1 MNRYQPW
8 HRLKKLVR
16 VLVAS
21 GQMVLIGC
29 TGQLRAAMVDHA
41 RASTAVATTLER
53 AATTL
58 QCPDPAGPCGAAREV
73 VSGQA
78 QALKDSAARLDRA
91 ARGE

>member
-1 MNRYQPW
+1 MNRNQHW
-8 HRLKKLVR
+8 HRLKKFVR
-16 VLVAS
+16 VFLVG
-21 GQMVLIGC
+21 GQVLCVGC
-29 TGQLRAAMVDHA
+29 TGQLRSAMIDHA
-41 RASTAVATTLER
+41 RASTAVATTLDR

-58 QCPDPAGPCGAAREV
+58 QCPEPAGPCGAVREV

>member
-1 MNRYQPW
+1 MNRNRHWQNLK
-8 HRLKKLVR
+8 RLIRVFLVGGQ
-16 VLVAS
+16 VLCV
-21 GQMVLIGC
+21 GC
-29 TGQLRAAMVDHA
+29 TGQIRAAMIDHA

-58 QCPDPAGPCGAAREV
+58 QCPEPAGPCSAVREV

-91 ARGE
+91 AQGD